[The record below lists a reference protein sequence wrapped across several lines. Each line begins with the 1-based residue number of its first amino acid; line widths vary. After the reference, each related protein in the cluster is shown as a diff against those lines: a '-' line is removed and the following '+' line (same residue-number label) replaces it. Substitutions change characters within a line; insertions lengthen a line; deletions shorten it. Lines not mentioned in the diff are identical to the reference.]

1 MLSKLLLI
9 LLLISS
15 VTNSQK
21 TADSILFNL
30 EVQLDSEKIPVLLK
44 KAWELRS
51 NDPLTALQL
60 AKNALNLS
68 VKSENKSLQA
78 KSLNYLGIIYTNL
91 GANEVALDHH
101 NAALN
106 ISKDAED
113 WEQLG
118 YSYNNIGGIYGFKND
133 ISLAI
138 ENIQKAIKIFEDN
151 KYQPGLAYCSI
162 NIGKLYENQDNF
174 DKSLEYFNRALQIAL
189 GINKQDLHARIL
201 LEIANLQYSKG
212 KLDKAKDAYLEL
224 EKYYKEINYLKG
236 SAEIWNGLAEVYIKE
251 KKFKDALT
259 YSEKALNLNKQ
270 ILNGEG
276 EIVNINNMALINLA
290 LGKKISGENFLAEAR
305 SKANELKD
313 PYAVMDMYNT
323 HYNFYKK
330 TGDLQKSIKYYEKY
344 NQLQDSIFT
353 NEEVI
358 KLGELEA
365 LLRIEKAEREKQVLQ
380 KELEIQKNQRDYFI
394 VILILLLLI
403 AAIIT
408 YRFFEKKKLNE
419 ELKKTNLVKDK
430 FFRIISHDLREPFSA
445 ILGSIE
451 VFKDCYNDLNEKE
464 RIQTIET
471 IQKAVE
477 KDFELL
483 ENLLLWSRNQ
493 SNDIVFD
500 PVKLSVK
507 DIIEKNIFLIKSN
520 LTKKEISVDVICESN
535 LFIMADEQM
544 LNSILRNLIFNA
556 VKFTRSN
563 GKITI
568 SVEKQNGF
576 LNFLVKDNG
585 LGMDQY
591 TIDGLFQLDKK
602 VVSKGTAGESGSGIG
617 LILTKEF
624 IERHKGEIAVESQ
637 LNVGSTFKVKFP
649 NNSIL

>member
-1 MLSKLLLI
+1 MLSKLALI
-9 LLLISS
+9 LLLFNSI
-15 VTNSQK
+15 TNSQK
-21 TADSILFNL
+21 TADSILTNI
-30 EVQLDSEKIPVLLK
+30 EVQLDSEKIPVLLN
-44 KAWELRS
+44 KAWDLRS

-60 AKNALNLS
+60 AKNALDLS
-68 VKSENKSLQA
+68 VKSERKSLQA

-106 ISKDAED
+106 ISKEAKD
-113 WEQLG
+113 WEQIG

-133 ISLAI
+133 LSLAI

-174 DKSLEYFNRALQIAL
+174 GKSLEYFNRALKIAL
-189 GINKQDLHARIL
+189 SINKQDMHARIL
-201 LEIANLQYSKG
+201 LEIANLQYRKG
-212 KLDKAKDAYLEL
+212 KLNKAEEAYLEL
-224 EKYYKEINYLKG
+224 EKYYEEINYLKG
-236 SAEIWNGLAEVYIKE
+236 SAEIWNGLAELYIKG
-251 KKFKDALT
+251 KKYKDALK
-259 YSEKALNLNKQ
+259 YSEKALDLNKQ
-270 ILNGEG
+270 ILNGKG
-276 EIVNINNMALINLA
+276 EIINLNNMALSNLA
-290 LGKKISGENFLAEAR
+290 LGNKTIGEKYLAEAR
-305 SKANELKD
+305 SKAKVIND
-313 PYAVMDMYNT
+313 PYALMDIYNT
-323 HYNFYKK
+323 HYAFYKK
-330 TGDLQKSIKYYEKY
+330 AGDLQRSINYYEKF

-380 KELEIQKNQRDYFI
+380 KELEIQKNQRNYFI
-394 VILILLLLI
+394 VILILLILI

-408 YRFFEKKKLNE
+408 YRFFEKKKLSE
-419 ELKKTNLVKDK
+419 KLKQTNLVKDK

-451 VFKDCYNDLNEKE
+451 VFKDCYNDLNEEE

-493 SNDIVFD
+493 SNDIVFN

-507 DIIEKNIFLIKSN
+507 DVIEKNIFLIKSN
-520 LTKKEISVDVICESN
+520 LIKKEISIDVNCEKD
-535 LFIMADEQM
+535 LVIMADEQM

-556 VKFTRSN
+556 VKFTRRG
-563 GKITI
+563 GKISI
-568 SVEKQNGF
+568 SVEKQNSF
-576 LNFLVKDNG
+576 LNFSINDNG
-585 LGMDQY
+585 LGMDDF

-624 IERHKGEIAVESQ
+624 VERHNGEITVESQ
-637 LNVGSTFKVKFP
+637 LNVGSTFKVKLP
-649 NNSIL
+649 NNSTE

>member
-9 LLLISS
+9 TLLI
-15 VTNSQK
+15 NSISISQRS
-21 TADSILFNL
+21 ADSILVNL

-51 NDPLTALQL
+51 NDPLTALQV
-60 AKNALNLS
+60 AKNALDLS

-106 ISKDAED
+106 ISKEAED
-113 WEQLG
+113 WEQIG

-133 ISLAI
+133 LSLAI

-174 DKSLEYFNRALQIAL
+174 DKSLEYFNRALKIAL
-189 GINKQDLHARIL
+189 SINKQDMHARIL
-201 LEIANLQYSKG
+201 LEIANLQYRKG

-251 KKFKDALT
+251 KNFKDALT
-259 YSEKALNLNKQ
+259 YSAKALELNKQ
-270 ILNGEG
+270 ILNGKG
-276 EIVNINNMALINLA
+276 EIVNLNNMALISLA
-290 LGKKISGENFLAEAR
+290 LGNKSRGENFLAAAKN
-305 SKANELKD
+305 KANEIND
-313 PYAVMDMYNT
+313 PYAVLDMFNT

-330 TGDLQKSIKYYEKY
+330 TGDLKESIKYYEKY
-344 NQLQDSIFT
+344 NQLKDSIFT

-380 KELEIQKNQRDYFI
+380 KELEIQKNQRNYFI
-394 VILILLLLI
+394 VILILLFLI

-419 ELKKTNLVKDK
+419 ELKKTNIVKDK

-451 VFKDCYNDLNEKE
+451 IFKDCYDDLNEEE

-507 DIIEKNIFLIKSN
+507 DLIEKNIFLIKSN
-520 LTKKEISVDVICESN
+520 LTKKEISIIVNCEDN
-535 LFIMADEQM
+535 LFIQADEQM

-556 VKFTRSN
+556 VKFTRCG
-563 GKITI
+563 GKIIITA
-568 SVEKQNGF
+568 EKQNGF
-576 LNFLVKDNG
+576 LKFSIEDNG
-585 LGMDQY
+585 LGMDKF
-591 TIDGLFQLDKK
+591 TIENLFQLDKK

-624 IERHKGEIAVESQ
+624 VERHNGEITVESQ
-637 LNVGSTFKVKFP
+637 LNVGSTFNVELP
-649 NNSIL
+649 MN